1 MGTDVA
7 TVVVPAPQCPDTNV
21 NHGMPQL
28 FVKAA
33 SLRQS
38 MPMSRTA
45 TIFAVIQWVSP
56 WMGHGV
62 LPRMK
67 P

>member
-7 TVVVPAPQCPDTNV
+7 TVVVSAPQCPDTNA
-21 NHGMPQL
+21 NRGMPKL
-28 FVKAA
+28 FAA

-45 TIFAVIQWVSP
+45 AICAVIRWVSP